1 MPRQA
6 ALSPDPV
13 ATMIIAI
20 DGPAGSGKSTVAR
33 LVARE
38 LGLTFLDTG
47 AMYRAVTLA
56 ALERGVDPMDAD
68 TCAELARTL
77 RLTFDAHGAIEID
90 GRRAEPAIRSDEVTR
105 WVSAVSAHSSVRAA
119 IVPAQRVEAER
130 RGGIVA
136 EGRDIGTVVFPRA
149 DAKFFLTASAG
160 ERARRRAQERGEPE
174 RFAELLA
181 DIQRRDHHDSTRQ
194 DSPLKQAP
202 DALLVDTD
210 GIPPAAVAEQLLEV
224 IRGRARDS

>member
-1 MPRQA
+1 MHPQA
-6 ALSPDPV
+6 L

-68 TCAELARTL
+68 GCAELARSL

-119 IVPAQRVEAER
+119 IVPAQRVEADR

-149 DAKFFLTASAG
+149 DAKFFLTASAE
-160 ERARRRAQERGEPE
+160 ERARRRAQERGEPG
-174 RFAELLA
+174 RYAELLA
-181 DIQRRDHHDSTRQ
+181 DIQRRDHHDSTRH

-210 GIPPAAVAEQLLEV
+210 GVAPEAVVSQLLEV
-224 IRGRARDS
+224 IRGRSRST